1 MHACASVIYHYIL
14 SQCQTHNLLRIP
26 QGVGSGFWPFRGPTT
41 IVLVYHWR
49 SSCSQS
55 HTKVNIPFI
64 AIPQMIEETP
74 LTAWVRGYIMLDPTH
89 NKPARLPSPFTGGG
103 TG

>member
-1 MHACASVIYHYIL
+1 
-14 SQCQTHNLLRIP
+14 
-26 QGVGSGFWPFRGPTT
+26 
-41 IVLVYHWR
+41 
-49 SSCSQS
+49 
-55 HTKVNIPFI
+55 
-64 AIPQMIEETP
+64 MIEETP